1 MDKIIEESNILSKLL
16 EITEMKL
23 FLSDREVKLR
33 KRLEEIKNER
43 EDNNAQT

>member
-16 EITEMKL
+16 EITDMKL
-23 FLSDREVKLR
+23 FLADREVKLR